1 MNPNHIPTVIV
12 LACGAGRRFRSSL
25 RDAEIAQTE
34 DNGFGYKLHARL
46 GHQRVLDWTVA
57 AAQSSGL
64 PVYVHQGE
72 HFEGMGDSIAAAVSR
87 TADAHGW
94 LVLPGDLPLIAA
106 QTITQVAAAL
116 QDHPVVVPFWQGQRA
131 HPVGFA
137 SACRDALLAVS
148 GEAGASSVVQAMGAR
163 RLDVQDAGV
172 AQDVDTWGDL
182 QVLREQLG
190 RGALVAGDI
199 GLE

>member
-1 MNPNHIPTVIV
+1 MSPNHLPTVIV

-25 RDAEIAQTE
+25 KDAAIAQTD

-72 HFEGMGDSIAAAVSR
+72 YFEGMGDSIAAAVSR
-87 TADAHGW
+87 TSGAQGW
-94 LVLPGDLPLIAA
+94 LVLPGDLPFIAS

-116 QDHPVVVPFWQGQRA
+116 QHHPVVVPFWQGQRA

-137 SACRDALLAVS
+137 LACRDALLSVS
-148 GEAGASSVVQAMGAR
+148 GEAGASSVVQTMGAQ

-190 RGALVAGDI
+190 RGAVVTRNI
-199 GLE
+199 GLK